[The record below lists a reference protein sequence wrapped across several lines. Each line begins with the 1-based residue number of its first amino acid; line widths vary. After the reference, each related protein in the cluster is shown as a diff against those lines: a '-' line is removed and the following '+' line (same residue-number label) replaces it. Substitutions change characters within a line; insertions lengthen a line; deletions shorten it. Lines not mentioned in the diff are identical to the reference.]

1 VERTVRIQDRSSTVD
16 RERAI
21 SEAPSLCQQFTYFGR
36 KAIVIVTEIIVS
48 PLLTIGLVTGKTVIL
63 GLAPADSLLLVLT
76 LAVSALTFTKNRTNV
91 LMGAVHILLFLAYL
105 MLIFEH

>member
-1 VERTVRIQDRSSTVD
+1 VLASIGLTIPAV
-16 RERAI
+16 
-21 SEAPSLCQQFTYFGR
+21 
-36 KAIVIVTEIIVS
+36 
-48 PLLTIGLVTGKTVIL
+48 LTIGLVTGKTVIL
-63 GLAPADSLLLVLT
+63 GLTPADTLLLVLT